1 MTVVIDPAFDPVP
14 SLQRNVTIAVVAEG
28 DSALDEAGAAAVFV
42 TTEGEL
48 PAATPEGLDRDALA
62 AAGFTGKSGQTLV
75 VPGPQLRVLVGVGS
89 AIETAAQLRDAVAAF
104 TRAARE
110 SASIAV
116 DLSDIVSK
124 DAVDSASACLGVTT
138 TEQAKSAARSA
149 ALSSDVAP
157 LSSDAAPLSSD
168 AAPLSAHDAALAATE
183 GAILARYAYDALKG
197 DPKTVELDRLV
208 LVLPDS
214 AQAHAREGVRRGAIL
229 ARTAGLARDLGNTPP
244 RHLSAV
250 KFAQVIEQL
259 APEFGLEVEV
269 YDRAQLMELGCGGLL
284 GVNAGSTEEPR
295 MVKIRYTPDPDMG
308 AGAGDDAPH
317 LALVGKGIMY
327 DSGGISLKPSNAMHA
342 AMKLD
347 MMGAA
352 AVFSAMTA
360 LRELGA
366 PVSVT
371 GWLMCTDN
379 MPSGSATKLGD
390 VLTIRGGTTVE
401 VKNTDAEG
409 RLVLADG
416 LTLATEEERRPDA
429 IVDIATL
436 TGAAMAALGT
446 RTAAML
452 ANDDAVAAQLQA
464 AADATDENIWRMP
477 LDHRYREQLKSD
489 VADLSNIGGQYAGAI
504 LAALFLNEFVD
515 GLPWGHLDIAG
526 TMQSERDDLWRSTG
540 STGFGARL
548 LAEFA
553 TAFERPQTSE

>member
-1 MTVVIDPAFDPVP
+1 MSVVIDPAYDPVP
-14 SLQRNVTIAVVAEG
+14 SLQRRVTVTVTAEPAAGRSAGAEATAVAVFVPAEG
-28 DSALDEAGAAAVFV
+28 DLPAGA
-42 TTEGEL
+42 
-48 PAATPEGLDRDALA
+48 PDGLDRDALA
-62 AAGFTGKSGQTLV
+62 AAGFTGKSGQTLAL
-75 VPGPQLRVLVGVGS
+75 PGAQLRVLVGTGS

-110 SASIAV
+110 SGSIAV
-116 DLSDIVSK
+116 DLEAVIGGGL
-124 DAVDSASACLGVTT
+124 DAELAG
-138 TEQAKSAARSA
+138 QAA
-149 ALSSDVAP
+149 V
-157 LSSDAAPLSSD
+157 
-168 AAPLSAHDAALAATE
+168 E
-183 GAILARYAYDALKG
+183 GALLARYQYDALKS
-197 DPKTVELDRLV
+197 DAKTVQLDALTLAAAGAAAAV
-208 LVLPDS
+208 E
-214 AQAHAREGVRRGAIL
+214 EGARRGLIL
-229 ARTAGLARDLGNTPP
+229 ARTAELARDLGNTPP

-250 KFAQVIEQL
+250 KFAQVIERL
-259 APEFGLEVEV
+259 APEFGLEAEV
-269 YDRAQLMELGCGGLL
+269 FDRARLIELGCGGLL

-295 MVKIRYTPDPDMG
+295 MVKLRYVPEG
-308 AGAGDDAPH
+308 AGEDTPR

-352 AVFSAMTA
+352 AVFASMTA

-366 PVSVT
+366 PVAVT

-416 LTLATEEERRPDA
+416 LTLATEEDPRPDA
-429 IVDIATL
+429 VVDIATL

-452 ANDDAVAAQLQA
+452 ANDDSVAGQLQA
-464 AADATDENIWRMP
+464 AADSTDENIWRMP
-477 LDHRYREQLKSD
+477 LDHRYRDQLKSD
-489 VADLSNIGGQYAGAI
+489 VADISNMGGQYGGAI

-553 TAFERPQTSE
+553 TAFERPEASD

>member
-1 MTVVIDPAFDPVP
+1 MTVVIDPSFDPVP
-14 SLQRNVTIAVVAEG
+14 SLQRRVAVTVS
-28 DSALDEAGAAAVFV
+28 SAAAAAGPGAGAVAVFV
-42 TTEGEL
+42 PAEGEAPAGL
-48 PAATPEGLDRDALA
+48 PAGLDRDALA

-75 VPGPQLRVLVGVGS
+75 LPGQPLRVLVGVGS
-89 AIETAAQLRDAVAAF
+89 GVESAAQLRDAVAAF
-104 TRAARE
+104 TRAAKE
-110 SASIAV
+110 SASLAV
-116 DLSDIVSK
+116 DL
-124 DAVDSASACLGVTT
+124 T
-138 TEQAKSAARSA
+138 
-149 ALSSDVAP
+149 
-157 LSSDAAPLSSD
+157 
-168 AAPLSAHDAALAATE
+168 ALADRADGLDPALAGQAAVE
-183 GAILARYAYDALKG
+183 GALLARYQYDALKS
-197 DPKTVELDRLV
+197 DPKTVQLEELTL
-208 LVLPDS
+208 
-214 AQAHAREGVRRGAIL
+214 AAAEGDAAAVE
-229 ARTAGLARDLGNTPP
+229 ARDLGNTPP
-244 RHLSAV
+244 RHLSAA
-250 KFAQVIEQL
+250 KFAQVIERL
-259 APEFGLEVEV
+259 APEFGLEAEV
-269 YDRAQLMELGCGGLL
+269 FDRAQLIELGCGGLL

-295 MVKIRYTPDPDMG
+295 MVKLRYTP
-308 AGAGDDAPH
+308 AEAGDAAAIPH

-352 AVFSAMTA
+352 AVFAAMTA

-366 PVSVT
+366 GVAVT

-464 AADATDENIWRMP
+464 AADATDENVWRMP
-477 LDHRYREQLKSD
+477 LDHRYRDQLKSD
-489 VADLSNIGGQYAGAI
+489 VADISNMGGQYGGAI

-553 TAFERPQTSE
+553 TGFERPAE

>member
-1 MTVVIDPAFDPVP
+1 MTVVIHPDFNPVP
-14 SLQRNVTIAVVAEG
+14 SLDRAVSVSVSADSENAGAVALFVSAEG
-28 DSALDEAGAAAVFV
+28 D
-42 TTEGEL
+42 L
-48 PAATPEGLDRDALA
+48 PASISETFTRESLA
-62 AAGFTGKSGQTLV
+62 AAGFLGKAAQTLV
-75 VPGPQLRVLVGVGS
+75 LPGSPLRVLVGTGKGIS
-89 AIETAAQLRDAVAAF
+89 SEAQLRDAVAAF

-110 SASIAV
+110 ISSLAV
-116 DLSDIVSK
+116 DLSEVVVGD
-124 DAVDSASACLGVTT
+124 DAISAEL
-138 TEQAKSAARSA
+138 AAQ
-149 ALSSDVAP
+149 
-157 LSSDAAPLSSD
+157 
-168 AAPLSAHDAALAATE
+168 AATE
-183 GAILARYAYDALKG
+183 GAVLARYRFDALKS
-197 DPKTVELDRLV
+197 DPKTVQLERLS
-208 LVLPDS
+208 LVCAGEAADL
-214 AQAHAREGVRRGAIL
+214 AEAAEIGVERGLIL
-229 ARTAGLARDLGNTPP
+229 ARTASLSRDLGNTPP

-250 KFAQVIEQL
+250 KFGEIAQQL
-259 APEFGLEVEV
+259 GPQFGLEVEV
-269 YDRAQLMELGCGGLL
+269 FDRQQLIELGCGGLL

-295 MVKIRYTPDPDMG
+295 MIKIRYTPEG
-308 AGAGDDAPH
+308 ATDETAH

-347 MMGAA
+347 MMGAG
-352 AVFSAMTA
+352 AVFSAMTS

-366 PVSVT
+366 TSIVT

-416 LTLATEEERRPDA
+416 LVLATEESHRPDA

-436 TGAAMAALGT
+436 TGAAMMALGT

-452 ANDDAVAAQLQA
+452 ANNDSIAEQLQA
-464 AADATDENIWRMP
+464 AADSTDENTWRMP

-489 VADLSNIGGQYAGAI
+489 VADLSNIGGQYGGVI

-515 GLPWGHLDIAG
+515 GTPWGHLDIAG
-526 TMQSERDDLWRSTG
+526 TMQAEGDDLWRSTG

-553 TAFERPQTSE
+553 TAFEAPERD

>member
-14 SLQRNVTIAVVAEG
+14 SLARQITVSVAASAPDAEAVAHFVPAAG
-28 DSALDEAGAAAVFV
+28 DLPPGLPSALDRE
-42 TTEGEL
+42 
-48 PAATPEGLDRDALA
+48 ALA
-62 AAGFTGKSGQTLV
+62 AAGFEGKPGQTLLLPG
-75 VPGPQLRVLVGVGS
+75 VPLRVLVGVGTGLTTI
-89 AIETAAQLRDAVAAF
+89 AGLRDAVASF

-110 SASIAV
+110 IEWIAV
-116 DLSDIVSK
+116 DLRGVL
-124 DAVDSASACLGVTT
+124 ASGAFTARL
-138 TEQAKSAARSA
+138 AAQ
-149 ALSSDVAP
+149 
-157 LSSDAAPLSSD
+157 
-168 AAPLSAHDAALAATE
+168 AATE
-183 GAILARYAYDALKG
+183 GAILARYRFDALKK
-197 DPKTVELDRLV
+197 DPKTVQLEKLTLV
-208 LVLPDS
+208 AAVEAAAEVES
-214 AQAHAREGVRRGAIL
+214 GIERGLIL
-229 ARTAGLARDLGNTPP
+229 ARTASLARDLANTPP
-244 RHLSAV
+244 RHLSAA
-250 KFAQVIEQL
+250 KFAEIAVRVG
-259 APEFGLEVEV
+259 PEFGLEVEV
-269 YDRAQLMELGCGGLL
+269 FDRQQLIDLGCGGLL

-295 MVKIRYTPDPDMG
+295 MVKLRYRPT
-308 AGAGDDAPH
+308 AASATSPH

-352 AVFSAMTA
+352 GVFAAMTSF
-360 LRELGA
+360 RELGVA
-366 PVSVT
+366 SVVT

-416 LTLATEEERRPDA
+416 LVLATEEERRPDA
-429 IVDIATL
+429 IVDLATL

-446 RTAAML
+446 RTAAIL
-452 ANDDAVAAQLQA
+452 ANNDSVAEQLQA
-464 AADATDENIWRMP
+464 AAYLTDENVWRLP

-489 VADLSNIGGQYAGAI
+489 VADLSNMGGQYAGAI

-526 TMQSERDDLWRSTG
+526 TMQAERDDLWRSAG

-553 TAFERPQTSE
+553 AAFERPVAETDDEAGLESE

>member
-14 SLQRNVTIAVVAEG
+14 SLAHSTSVSVTASQPESTA
-28 DSALDEAGAAAVFV
+28 AAAVLV
-42 TTEGEL
+42 ASEGDL
-48 PAATPEGLDRDALA
+48 PAALGSLDRAALA
-62 AAGFTGKSGQTLV
+62 AAGFSARKGQTLL
-75 VPGPQLRVLVGVGS
+75 VPGAPLRVLVGVGDRLD
-89 AIETAAQLRDAVAAF
+89 TPAALRDAVAAF
-104 TRAARE
+104 VRAAHE
-110 SASIAV
+110 SAELALELGGAIAAGL
-116 DLSDIVSK
+116 DPSL
-124 DAVDSASACLGVTT
+124 
-138 TEQAKSAARSA
+138 AAQI
-149 ALSSDVAP
+149 
-157 LSSDAAPLSSD
+157 
-168 AAPLSAHDAALAATE
+168 ATE
-183 GAILARYAYDALKG
+183 GALLARYRYDALVG
-197 DPKTVELDRLV
+197 DPKTVALERLT
-208 LVLPDS
+208 LVVDGADDDVS
-214 AQAHAREGVRRGAIL
+214 EAAERGVERGLIL
-229 ARTAGLARDLGNTPP
+229 ARTASLARDLGNTPP
-244 RHLSAV
+244 RHLNAV
-250 KFAQVIEQL
+250 KFAEIAQRL
-259 APEFGLEVEV
+259 GPDYGLEVEV
-269 YDRAQLMELGCGGLL
+269 FDRQRLIALGCGGLL
-284 GVNAGSTEEPR
+284 GVNAGSVEEPR
-295 MVKIRYTPDPDMG
+295 MIKLRYRPEGVG
-308 AGAGDDAPH
+308 AETPH

-352 AVFSAMTA
+352 AVFASMSS

-366 PVSVT
+366 TASVT

-416 LTLATEEERRPDA
+416 LVLATEEERKPDA

-446 RTAAML
+446 RNAALL
-452 ANDDAVAAQLQA
+452 ANDDAVAEQLLA
-464 AADATDENIWRMP
+464 ASEATDESVWRLP
-477 LDHRYREQLKSD
+477 LDHRYRDQLKSE

-515 GLPWGHLDIAG
+515 DIPWGHLDIAG
-526 TMQSERDDLWRSTG
+526 TMQSERDDLWRSAG

-553 TAFERPQTSE
+553 VAFEAPEQPADAEAAAEKKA

>member
-14 SLQRNVTIAVVAEG
+14 SLSHEVSVSVSNDAEGAGAIAVFIPADG
-28 DSALDEAGAAAVFV
+28 D
-42 TTEGEL
+42 L
-48 PAATPEGLDRDALA
+48 PVGVPEPLSRDSLA
-62 AAGFTGKSGQTLV
+62 AAGFAGKSGQTLV
-75 VPGPQLRVLVGVGS
+75 LPGSPLTVLVGTGKGV
-89 AIETAAQLRDAVAAF
+89 ATAAQLRDAVAAF

-110 SASIAV
+110 VAWLSV
-116 DLSDIVSK
+116 DLGEVVESGTVS
-124 DAVDSASACLGVTT
+124 AEL
-138 TEQAKSAARSA
+138 AAQ
-149 ALSSDVAP
+149 
-157 LSSDAAPLSSD
+157 
-168 AAPLSAHDAALAATE
+168 AATE
-183 GAILARYAYDALKG
+183 GAVLTRYRYDALKG
-197 DPKTVELDRLV
+197 EAKTVPLERLTLV
-208 LVLPDS
+208 LADV
-214 AQAHAREGVRRGAIL
+214 AEGADALAEVGVERGLIL
-229 ARTAGLARDLGNTPP
+229 ARTASLARDLGNTPP
-244 RHLSAV
+244 RHLSAE

-259 APEFGLEVEV
+259 APRFGLEVEV
-269 YDRAQLMELGCGGLL
+269 FDRQQLMDLGCGGLL
-284 GVNAGSTEEPR
+284 GVNAGSIEEPR
-295 MVKIRYTPDPDMG
+295 MVKIRYTPEG
-308 AGAGDDAPH
+308 ASDETAH
-317 LALVGKGIMY
+317 LALIGKGIMY

-352 AVFSAMTA
+352 AVFASMTS

-366 PVSVT
+366 TSIVT

-409 RLVLADG
+409 RLVMADG
-416 LTLATEEERRPDA
+416 LVLATEEPHRPDA

-436 TGAAMAALGT
+436 TGAAMMALGT

-452 ANDDAVAAQLQA
+452 ANNDSVAEQLQA
-464 AADATDENIWRMP
+464 AADLTDENTWRMP
-477 LDHRYREQLKSD
+477 LDHRYRDQLKSE

-526 TMQSERDDLWRSTG
+526 TMQSESDELWRTTG

-553 TAFERPQTSE
+553 TAFETPTADGDES